1 MNRMQKTDGP
11 VDLRDLPS
19 TGETHASL
27 RLSKIGPYR
36 LGRAVGR
43 GKTGITY
50 EAVHVEQGRK
60 VALKILDKRALNDSP
75 ISRQDAL
82 FAREAMIL
90 AKLPRHPGVIGVLD
104 AGQAHNLPYLVTE
117 YVDGQPFSEEIRL
130 RRPDF
135 RILARIIRDV
145 ALAVHHAHENGILHR
160 NLKPG
165 NILVDA
171 SSRAYVTD
179 FGSAKRMGPEGGQ
192 SSHLFQG
199 GIVGSPSY
207 MSPEQAAGTKELDR
221 RADVYS
227 LGAMLYEI
235 LTGRPPFIGGSTVR
249 DLVSV
254 IRAPIVA
261 PSDVSPE
268 WAAWSGDKS
277 IETLCMGALSK
288 SPEGRPATA
297 KALADALSLWLGEK
311 PGKEPSRRPSWL
323 WSMIVGGVATMAAVV
338 ALVRGS
344 SP

>member
-1 MNRMQKTDGP
+1 MNSFPKSDGP

-50 EAVHVEQGRK
+50 EAIHVEQGRK
-60 VALKILDKRALNDSP
+60 VALKILDRRSLHDSP

-90 AKLPRHPGVIGVLD
+90 AQLPRHPGVIGVLD
-104 AGQAHNLPYLVTE
+104 AGQAHNLPYIVTE

-130 RRPDF
+130 RRPDVRTLV
-135 RILARIIRDV
+135 RILRDV
-145 ALAVHHAHENGILHR
+145 SLAVHHAHENGILHR
-160 NLKPG
+160 NLKPS

-171 SSRAYVTD
+171 TGKAYVTD
-179 FGSAKRMGPEGGQ
+179 FGSAKRLQSRGGQ
-192 SSHLFQG
+192 STCLFKG
-199 GIVGSPSY
+199 GIVGTPSY
-207 MSPEQAAGTKELDR
+207 MSPEQAGGIKTVDR

-235 LTGRPPFIGGSTVR
+235 LTGRPPFVGGSTVH

-254 IRAPIVA
+254 IRAPIVP
-261 PSDVSPE
+261 PSEASSE

-277 IETLCMGALSK
+277 IEQICLQALSK
-288 SPEGRPATA
+288 LPEGRPATA
-297 KALADALSLWLGEK
+297 KALADALSRWLGET
-311 PGKEPSRRPSWL
+311 PGKEGARRPTWL
-323 WSMIVGGVATMAAVV
+323 WGLIAGSVATLAAVV
-338 ALVRGS
+338 ALFKS
-344 SP
+344 H

>member
-60 VALKILDKRALNDSP
+60 VALKILD
-75 ISRQDAL
+75 
-82 FAREAMIL
+82 
-90 AKLPRHPGVIGVLD
+90 
-104 AGQAHNLPYLVTE
+104 
-117 YVDGQPFSEEIRL
+117 
-130 RRPDF
+130 
-135 RILARIIRDV
+135 
-145 ALAVHHAHENGILHR
+145 R

-199 GIVGSPSY
+199 GIVGSPS
-207 MSPEQAAGTKELDR
+207 
-221 RADVYS
+221 
-227 LGAMLYEI
+227 
-235 LTGRPPFIGGSTVR
+235 
-249 DLVSV
+249 
-254 IRAPIVA
+254 
-261 PSDVSPE
+261 
-268 WAAWSGDKS
+268 
-277 IETLCMGALSK
+277 
-288 SPEGRPATA
+288 
-297 KALADALSLWLGEK
+297 
-311 PGKEPSRRPSWL
+311 
-323 WSMIVGGVATMAAVV
+323 
-338 ALVRGS
+338 
-344 SP
+344 